1 MLASICK
8 GRVFLESQ
16 CIFKGSYSKD
26 NETLALFNN
35 FDNLIGGNVFYA
47 LLNIFLWPTLF
58 TGSSFTLV
66 LLISHLWLWI
76 TFLNSGVIRIFS
88 MQKKKHL
95 DRDLVQSDCGNLS

>member
-35 FDNLIGGNVFYA
+35 FDNLIGGNVF
-47 LLNIFLWPTLF
+47 
-58 TGSSFTLV
+58 
-66 LLISHLWLWI
+66 
-76 TFLNSGVIRIFS
+76 
-88 MQKKKHL
+88 
-95 DRDLVQSDCGNLS
+95 